1 MAAPNK
7 SSVITTAGAGEVVDA
22 ATEAG
27 GTVVLR
33 GVTVALDTDVG
44 QAFIADCAR
53 NTEGLISDLEIK
65 TKYEISDPDWEQLA
79 SNVPLLHG
87 VRAERERRI
96 LSGEAPREA
105 AQRHFTKAP
114 AILNDIL
121 TDDQVSPRHRI
132 EAARELRQV
141 ASTGPERALTPGE
154 KFTIVIDLG
163 GDDKIIKEFTPRG
176 PSLPDDGEPL

>member
-1 MAAPNK
+1 MAPNN
-7 SSVITTAGAGEVVDA
+7 SSVTTTAGIASDVADA

-33 GVTVALDTDVG
+33 RVTVALDTDVG

-53 NTEGLISDLEIK
+53 NIEGLISDLEIK
-65 TKYEISDPDWEQLA
+65 TKYELSDADWEQLA
-79 SNVPLLHG
+79 SNSPLLHA
-87 VRAERERRI
+87 VRDERERRV

-121 TDDQVSPRHRI
+121 TDEQVSPRHRI

-141 ASTGPERALTPGE
+141 AGSGPERGPTPGE

-163 GDDKIIKEFTPRG
+163 GDDKIIKEFTPRT
-176 PSLPDDGEPL
+176 PSLSDDGEPL

>member
-1 MAAPNK
+1 METKNK
-7 SSVITTAGAGEVVDA
+7 IPSAVAKVGDA
-22 ATEAG
+22 AEPSPVTDG
-27 GTVVLR
+27 SVRLR

-44 QAFIADCAR
+44 QAFVADCAR
-53 NTEGLISDLEIK
+53 NIERM
-65 TKYEISDPDWEQLA
+65 ISDPEIKSKYELTDAEWEQLA
-79 SNVPLLHG
+79 SNVPLLRG

-163 GDDKIIKEFTPRG
+163 GDDKIIKEFTPRA
-176 PSLPDDGEPL
+176 PSLSDDGEPL